1 MNSHG
6 LYTLLLPLRENNFG
20 AFDSVLADLARPKI
34 FAGAAPA
41 LEAGRL
47 LFTIRYHSSAAR
59 RSAVHYIP
67 TRPDPTPTRQKNRR
81 PEGRPRWGR
90 DNDQCL
96 S

>member
-1 MNSHG
+1 MDCILFYCLSAKII
-6 LYTLLLPLRENNFG
+6 LEL
-20 AFDSVLADLARPKI
+20 FDSELADLARPKI

-67 TRPDPTPTRQKNRR
+67 TRPDPTR
-81 PEGRPRWGR
+81 P
-90 DNDQCL
+90 
-96 S
+96 